1 MEISSLLIIVFFGVV
16 RNKYRRMFKRQ
27 DKQNWMLVQAM
38 CLVSILDILFV
49 WQFNHANYPY
59 PWLAALIRPFFLI
72 YNIRV
77 IRDFWE
83 RYIEV
88 MIDTIPM
95 VLFLIVFILY
105 FSWMG

>member
-1 MEISSLLIIVFFGVV
+1 MCVVSLI
-16 RNKYRRMFKRQ
+16 
-27 DKQNWMLVQAM
+27 
-38 CLVSILDILFV
+38 DILAV
-49 WQFNHANYPY
+49 WIVNSPNYPY
-59 PWLAALIRPFFLI
+59 PWIAALIRPFFLI

-77 IRDFWE
+77 IRDFWT

>member
-1 MEISSLLIIVFFGVV
+1 MVDCSNG
-16 RNKYRRMFKRQ
+16 K
-27 DKQNWMLVQAM
+27 NWATTDCGTPAVAM

-49 WQFNHANYPY
+49 MLKFNHANYPY